1 MKKYNLEATDE
12 NILNTIRSDMLQ
24 RSQDVKDFL
33 CMLDAIDYNAFIS
46 VDAA

>member
-12 NILNTIRSDMLQ
+12 NVLNAITSDLLR

-33 CMLDAIDYNAFIS
+33 YLVDTIDHNAFIS